1 MASPLTHAGSVKEA
15 ALSSK
20 GIQKPL
26 KMLGSLGVGVGGG
39 QAQIYIFKIPF
50 WIEELKFLLGRITK
64 GGRGNLCLFDFPIH
78 LG

>member
-26 KMLGSLGVGVGGG
+26 KMLGSLGVGVRGG
-39 QAQIYIFKIPF
+39 QAQIYIFK
-50 WIEELKFLLGRITK
+50 LSL
-64 GGRGNLCLFDFPIH
+64 
-78 LG
+78 